1 MKEIIPTSG
10 IPPFVAS
17 ATMRMQAPSH
27 RHGLRGHG
35 LRNRISPLGS
45 SMGTGQVYHMKFK
58 HHVPTQVRFEKIVE
72 VIVEMIEDG
81 MRDQFVRDKAKSIIE
96 ARYVE
101 GHDEIAEI
109 QAIVDWVKNNLRYIK
124 EPLGVEIFH
133 TPKRLIKDIEA
144 GKGSGDC
151 DDFVILAGALLGS
164 VGYPVG
170 ALIVDSS
177 GDGTY
182 NHVMLVTRTFSATRQ
197 FGNNWIPVELIYP
210 DFKLG
215 QSVPVSKVYPLMADA
230 RHIKAPISRHT
241 ISGLRGM
248 TYGIRNGAKSNFV
261 STPSVSMSGFGS
273 LNKSGSHIP
282 RGDAAFKLLQNP
294 KYSAMGDINW
304 KTSETWGV
312 LIAGALV
319 GVTSVTLF
327 NRFYK

>member
-1 MKEIIPTSG
+1 
-10 IPPFVAS
+10 
-17 ATMRMQAPSH
+17 
-27 RHGLRGHG
+27 
-35 LRNRISPLGS
+35 
-45 SMGTGQVYHMKFK
+45 MGQGQVYHMKFK

-96 ARYVE
+96 SRGVQ
-101 GHDEIAEI
+101 GHDEIGEI
-109 QAIVDWVKNNLRYIK
+109 QAIVTWVKSNLRYVK

-177 GDGTY
+177 GDGVY
-182 NHVMLVTRTFSATRQ
+182 NHVMLVTRTFSQTKQ
-197 FGNNWIPVELIYP
+197 FGKSWIPIELIYP
-210 DFKLG
+210 DFKMG

-230 RHIKAPISRHT
+230 RHIRAPISKHT

-248 TYGIRNGAKSNFV
+248 AYGVRNATNTNIS
-261 STPSVSMSGFGS
+261 STPQSPLSMSGLGS
-273 LNKSGSHIP
+273 VNKSGGHIP
-282 RGDAAFKLLQNP
+282 RGDSAYKLLQNP

-312 LIAGALV
+312 LIAGTLV
-319 GVTSVTLF
+319 GVMSVTLF
-327 NRFYK
+327 NRYYK